1 MATTKLYNAK
11 NPKTVHVGRKKRK
24 KKKDCGC
31 KHKR

>member
-24 KKKDCGC
+24 KKKKSCGC
-31 KHKR
+31 KH